1 MSDHHAVNVRSST
14 APSLTLLPR
23 PFDLADPFSGYLTV
37 PGGDIVTRFGDFGK
51 STRLRQPVRLSLN
64 SLWGH
69 ESDGAARYRL
79 LPKDEDF
86 IYDFNKSQVALALA
100 NHQTFPAVTG
110 LGGSMAVASLPA
122 CAMSFLHLHPRA
134 SELLVVTSGRLIT
147 EMVPEAGVLDASG
160 NQRIIR
166 ADLGANQMTVFP
178 QGSFHTQ
185 VNPECTP
192 ASAVVSFTSDEG
204 GTAMVAAQLFALSD
218 DVIGTSFGSSIAGED
233 IDRVRQAIP
242 KNLVLKVEECL
253 KMSRN
258 KDRDRNL

>member
-1 MSDHHAVNVRSST
+1 MLIVNITIAVMALSSLAMA
-14 APSLTLLPR
+14 APYRRENGSATSLSLTAR
-23 PFDLADPFSGYLTV
+23 IQLADS
-37 PGGDIVTRFGDFGK
+37 
-51 STRLRQPVRLSLN
+51 
-64 SLWGH
+64 
-69 ESDGAARYRL
+69 GAARYRL

-86 IYDFNKSQVALALA
+86 IYDFNKSQVALA
-100 NHQTFPAVTG
+100 NRQTFPAVTG

-122 CAMSFLHLHPRA
+122 CAISFLHLHPRA

-218 DVIGTSFGSSIAGED
+218 DVIGASFGSSIAGED

-253 KMSRN
+253 KKCGLEKRAI
-258 KDRDRNL
+258 

>member
-23 PFDLADPFSGYLTV
+23 PFDLADPFNYVSPSDSASTPSGAT
-37 PGGDIVTRFGDFGK
+37 
-51 STRLRQPVRLSLN
+51 SLSLTARIQLAD
-64 SLWGH
+64 S
-69 ESDGAARYRL
+69 GAARYRL

-185 VNPECTP
+185 RRRDWH
-192 ASAVVSFTSDEG
+192 F
-204 GTAMVAAQLFALSD
+204 LW
-218 DVIGTSFGSSIAGED
+218 
-233 IDRVRQAIP
+233 
-242 KNLVLKVEECL
+242 VEYCW
-253 KMSRN
+253 
-258 KDRDRNL
+258 

>member
-1 MSDHHAVNVRSST
+1 MRIANVPFAVMALSSLAMA
-14 APSLTLLPR
+14 APHRRDNESATGLSLTAQLQI
-23 PFDLADPFSGYLTV
+23 ADS
-37 PGGDIVTRFGDFGK
+37 
-51 STRLRQPVRLSLN
+51 
-64 SLWGH
+64 
-69 ESDGAARYRL
+69 GAARYRL

-86 IYDFNKSQVALALA
+86 IYDFNKSQVALA
-100 NHQTFPAVTG
+100 NRQTFPAVTG

-134 SELLVVTSGRLIT
+134 SELLVVTSGRVIT
-147 EMVPEAGVLDASG
+147 EMVPEAGVLDADG
-160 NQRIIR
+160 KQRVIR
-166 ADLGANQMTVFP
+166 ADLGPNQMTVFP

-218 DVIGTSFGSSIAGED
+218 DVIETSFGSSIAGED

-253 KMSRN
+253 KKCGLEKRAV
-258 KDRDRNL
+258 

>member
-1 MSDHHAVNVRSST
+1 MALSSLAMA
-14 APSLTLLPR
+14 APHRRDNKSATSLSLTAQLQ
-23 PFDLADPFSGYLTV
+23 LADS
-37 PGGDIVTRFGDFGK
+37 
-51 STRLRQPVRLSLN
+51 
-64 SLWGH
+64 
-69 ESDGAARYRL
+69 GAARYRL
-79 LPKDEDF
+79 LPRDEDF
-86 IYDFNKSQVALALA
+86 IYDFHKSQVALA
-100 NHQTFPAVTG
+100 NRQTFPAVTG

-147 EMVPEAGVLDASG
+147 EMVPEAGVLDADG
-160 NQRIIR
+160 KQRVIR
-166 ADLGANQMTVFP
+166 ADLGPNQMTVFP

-218 DVIGTSFGSSIAGED
+218 DVIETSFGSSIDGED

-242 KNLVLKVEECL
+242 KSLVLKVGECL
-253 KMSRN
+253 EKCGLEKRAV
-258 KDRDRNL
+258 